1 MADNSKSIYK
11 ILDYTSGL
19 EVVQNMEAKD
29 TKYRGIYRLFTA
41 IGAWADKYSTN
52 KLLPNVEIIAREISM
67 ERDRAETFLME
78 LCFRTLVP
86 VIKKVTTVEYDPST
100 SERDENLFNI
110 LNRNTV
116 YLRPPAMD
124 GDSCERIIQFL
135 NEASVTAIKRGL
147 GGNRSPYKGL
157 KFKDFIFSKVG
168 QNKLNET
175 YANWDISQLFNCQYD
190 TTKNMKEETF
200 QIHLKPILK
209 MLTEDKIILFFRNES
224 ALKTSNK
231 SIFLYNDPDEII
243 ERKNIYFD
251 YIKENIITEFIKL
264 GIIPEPKEADY
275 SNPKGLAETVLKF
288 MDANF
293 GDQKIIVEEFIILDS
308 YLESYKKEL
317 VLKELNEQIKEILIY
332 IENSGKLCKIKNLR
346 INEQPLSKDVVAAL
360 MANSSLL
367 NIEHEDNSSYHTY
380 LLHKNCIK
388 EAIYLAKR
396 LYEETGNDIEIRILS
411 RMHIM
416 DFIDDVQK
424 KNFHE
429 SETISL
435 FKYLNIFIKIWRSLF
450 GNKHVSEIEAAKLKS
465 SIDIE
470 QKKRIALTKAREIDE
485 ETAKRVEAKMKDQK
499 EVSTTV
505 STGTEKK
512 VKKDPKDEKKNKALL
527 TKISSILDSAWDREI
542 YPDREFLHS
551 SFDEPMTE
559 EELLDLLKKNF
570 SKDILSFQIKTATK
584 PPKYKWPILV
594 TKDYLKKKGKD
605 ILEKA
610 KREHDREKSAVVPN
624 QERFDLYSSLEEFL
638 QRTMNKI

>member
-1 MADNSKSIYK
+1 LADNGKSIYK

-19 EVVQNMEAKD
+19 DVVQNMEAKD

-67 ERDRAETFLME
+67 ERDRTEVFLME

-124 GDSCERIIQFL
+124 GDSCERIVQLL

-147 GGNRSPYKGL
+147 GGNRPSYKGL
-157 KFKDFIFSKVG
+157 KFKDFIFSKVS

-251 YIKENIITEFIKL
+251 YIKENIIPEFIKL
-264 GIIPEPKEADY
+264 GIIPEPKEAEY
-275 SNPKGLAETVLKF
+275 SHPKVLAETVIKY

-293 GDQKIIVEEFIILDS
+293 GDQKILVEEFIILDS
-308 YLESYKKEL
+308 YLDSYKQEL
-317 VLKELNEQIKEILIY
+317 VLKELNEQTKEILIY
-332 IENSGKLCKIKNLR
+332 IENSGKLCKMKNLR

-360 MANSSLL
+360 IANSSLL

-380 LLHKNCIK
+380 LLHKNCLK
-388 EAIYLAKR
+388 DAIYLAKR
-396 LYEETGNDIEIRILS
+396 LYEETGNDIEVRILS
-411 RMHIM
+411 RLHIM
-416 DFIDDVQK
+416 DFIDEIQK

-429 SETISL
+429 IETISL
-435 FKYLNIFIKIWRSLF
+435 FKYLNILIKIWRSFF
-450 GNKHVSEIEAAKLKS
+450 GNKHVSEIEAARLKNN
-465 SIDIE
+465 IDIN

-499 EVSTTV
+499 EESTTT

-512 VKKDPKDEKKNKALL
+512 VKKDPKEEKKNKALL

-551 SFDEPMTE
+551 SFDEPMSE

-638 QRTMNKI
+638 QRTLNKI

>member
-1 MADNSKSIYK
+1 MADNGKNIYK
-11 ILDYTSGL
+11 VLDYTSGL

-41 IGAWADKYSTN
+41 VAAWADKYSTN
-52 KLLPNVEIIAREISM
+52 KLLPNVEVIAREISI

-100 SERDENLFNI
+100 SEQDENLFNI

-124 GDSCERIIQFL
+124 GDSCERIVRLL

-147 GGNRSPYKGL
+147 GGNRSSYKGL
-157 KFKDFIFSKVG
+157 KFKDFIFSKVS

-200 QIHLKPILK
+200 QIHLKPVLK

-243 ERKNIYFD
+243 ERKNIYFE
-251 YIKENIITEFIKL
+251 YVKESIIPEFIRL
-264 GIIPEPKEADY
+264 GIIPEPKEAEY
-275 SNPKGLAETVLKF
+275 SNPKVLAETVLKY

-293 GDQKIIVEEFIILDS
+293 GDQKILVEEFIILDS

-317 VLKELNEQIKEILIY
+317 VAKELSEQIKEILIY
-332 IENSGKLCKIKNLR
+332 IENSGKLCKVKNLR
-346 INEQPLSKDVVAAL
+346 INDQPLSKDVVAAL
-360 MANSSLL
+360 MSNSSLL
-367 NIEHEDNSSYHTY
+367 NIEHEDNATYHIY
-380 LLHKNCIK
+380 LLHKNCLK
-388 EAIYLAKR
+388 DAIYLAKR
-396 LYEETGNDIEIRILS
+396 LFEETGNDIEVRILS
-411 RMHIM
+411 RMHVM
-416 DFIDDVQK
+416 DFIDEVQK

-429 SETISL
+429 IETISL

-450 GNKHVSEIEAAKLKS
+450 GNRNVSEIEAAKLKNY
-465 SIDIE
+465 IDLD
-470 QKKRIALTKAREIDE
+470 QKKRIALSKAKEIDE

-499 EVSTTV
+499 IVSATA

-512 VKKDPKDEKKNKALL
+512 VKKDPNEEKKNKALL
-527 TKISSILDSAWDREI
+527 IKISSILDSAWDREI
-542 YPDREFLHS
+542 YPDREYLHS
-551 SFDEPMTE
+551 SFDEPMSE
-559 EELLDLLKKNF
+559 DELLDLLKKKF
-570 SKDILSFQIKTATK
+570 SKDILSFQIKTAMK

-594 TKDYLKKKGKD
+594 TKDYLKKNGKN

-610 KREHDREKSAVVPN
+610 RREHDREKAAVIPN

-638 QRTMNKI
+638 QRTLNKI